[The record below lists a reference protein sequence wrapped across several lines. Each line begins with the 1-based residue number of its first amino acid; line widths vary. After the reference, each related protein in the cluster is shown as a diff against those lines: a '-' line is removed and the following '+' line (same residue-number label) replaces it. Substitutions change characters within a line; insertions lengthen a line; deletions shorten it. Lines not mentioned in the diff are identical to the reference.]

1 MTTLL
6 ILQYIVLSMLVFVLS
21 CILIYSVYQ
30 LWKTWRNDKKDIKAK
45 ELEEDTEE
53 DLEAEE
59 VSPMIKYSKN
69 YLDYNKYVL
78 DFIDSLVT
86 AKIETR
92 VVKDRMAGTSNIS
105 ENEVIEIRDD
115 ILDEFYASIPNGFQ
129 EIINELYLPNQ
140 IKLVL
145 SNTLYK
151 RIAQYYKIYPASK
164 NL

>member
-1 MTTLL
+1 MAIIVASLSFVVICAITYP
-6 ILQYIVLSMLVFVLS
+6 QYRIWS
-21 CILIYSVYQ
+21 
-30 LWKTWRNDKKDIKAK
+30 TWFDKMKDVKAE

-53 DLEAEE
+53 DLEPEE

-145 SNTLYK
+145 SNSLYK
-151 RIAQYYKIYPASK
+151 RIAQYYKIYPNPGSK
-164 NL
+164 KL